1 MTSRYDYQMDEM
13 TTERAITLVLA
24 VALLASVGGVVF
36 FAANP
41 PPATEPFTEFYV
53 LGPDGTASDY
63 PTDLSVGGSGTVIVG
78 VTNHEHEAVNYAVV
92 MTMDGETVKERSVRL
107 EDEETWEGEL
117 SFTAREP
124 GRQRLRL
131 ELYRGE
137 STSGEPYRSLR
148 LWLSVT

>member
-1 MTSRYDYQMDEM
+1 MDK
-13 TTERAITLVLA
+13 TTTKRAVTGVLA
-24 VALLASVGGVVF
+24 VALLASIGGVVF

-63 PTDLSVGGSGTVIVG
+63 PTNLSVGESGTVIVG
-78 VTNHEHEAVNYAVV
+78 VTNHEHEAVSYTVV
-92 MTMDGETVKERSVRL
+92 MTIGDETIRERPVRL
-107 EDEETWEGEL
+107 ADEETWEGEL
-117 SFTAREP
+117 SFTAQEP